1 MTTTPIRAL
10 GRAPVPPGV
19 APVPVPGP
27 TSPRGGRG
35 WYVLLAVPVVA
46 ALLTPLYNRIEP
58 TLFGLPFFYWS
69 QLGLALLEIFMI
81 TIVYQAT
88 KRWA

>member
-1 MTTTPIRAL
+1 
-10 GRAPVPPGV
+10 
-19 APVPVPGP
+19 VPGP
-27 TSPRGGRG
+27 TPPDRGRG

-46 ALLTPLYNRIEP
+46 ALLTPLYNRLEP
-58 TLFGLPFFYWS
+58 ALFGLPFFYWF
-69 QLGLALLEIFMI
+69 QLGLVPLEIVMI

>member
-1 MTTTPIRAL
+1 VTTTPIRAL
-10 GRAPVPPGV
+10 GRAPVPPG
-19 APVPVPGP
+19 ATLVPGLTP
-27 TSPRGGRG
+27 PRRGRG

-46 ALLTPLYNRIEP
+46 ALLIPLYNRVDP
-58 TLFGLPFFYWS
+58 ALFGLPFFYWF
-69 QLGLALLEIFMI
+69 QFGLVLLEILMI